1 MLTTTDQEVLIRG
14 SIFGA
19 FLYGVVTAVPG
30 ANQFRI
36 PTLSA
41 MGAGKFADATNPWV
55 AQVLRKGT
63 GTSGAPQG
71 EQQNITAYNQVTGDF
86 TTAPFTVA
94 VAAADEIVLL
104 NPNIAN
110 SGSILTLVSE
120 MLLTHDEVP
129 INELAGLAGADET
142 PLLYLA
148 HTIRVTGTL
157 SAPFVV
163 GEVVNA
169 VPSGAA
175 GVVVAQ
181 TAGTIDIVVTGGT
194 FGLPDTITGVTSAST
209 VTVITAIATLLA
221 AGTHYMVDDLVLNF
235 ANPAPDSIDV
245 NLYKLVDGVLTL
257 VDTFNVA
264 AGGFQSLTDLFGQAH
279 LAGDDIEI
287 TAIQVGMAG
296 GPYAVTGSYAYRST

>member
-41 MGAGKFADATNPWV
+41 MGAGKFADATNPWL

-71 EQQNITAYNQVTGDF
+71 EQQKITAYNQVTGDF

-94 VAAADEIVLL
+94 VAAGDEIQLL

-110 SGSILTLVSE
+110 SGSILTLVNE
-120 MLLTHDEVP
+120 MLRTHNEVP
-129 INELAGLAGADET
+129 INTLAAVAGAPKR

-157 SAPFVV
+157 SAPFIV

-169 VPSGAA
+169 APSGAA

-181 TAGTIDIVVTGGT
+181 TAGTIDIVVTGGI
-194 FGLPDTITGVTSAST
+194 FGVADTITGVTSAST

-235 ANPAPDSIDV
+235 ANPAPDTINV
-245 NLYKLVDGVLTL
+245 NLYKLVNGVLTQT
-257 VDTFNVA
+257 DTFSVA
-264 AGGFQSLTDLFGQAH
+264 AGGFQSLMDMFGQDH

-287 TAIQVGMAG
+287 TAIQVGVAG